1 MSSVTANPQ
10 RLQATKTRN
19 HEIGFVLRSL
29 LRVFVFSW
37 PKAPQILIVLV
48 AAWTIGLAAQQP
60 PGSKTGNPTPGTPQ
74 PEPPNVADRI
84 TLTGCVQAASAQTGR
99 RPVPALDS
107 NSPSDSRFVLVKAE
121 RLSTVPA
128 DTGTSAASES
138 AASSTYRLNAI
149 DSQLSPFVGTKVEIS
164 GEVLP
169 PTSSG
174 DGNGKAPVLQ
184 VEFVQK
190 LSPACQ

>member
-1 MSSVTANPQ
+1 MRRQN
-10 RLQATKTRN
+10 
-19 HEIGFVLRSL
+19 GL
-29 LRVFVFSW
+29 LRVFVSSW
-37 PKAPQILIVLV
+37 QKAPRILIAFV

-74 PEPPNVADRI
+74 PEPPNLADRI
-84 TLTGCVQAASAQTGR
+84 TLTGCVQAAAAQTGR
-99 RPVPALDS
+99 PVPTLDS

-121 RLSTVPA
+121 RLSIVPA
-128 DTGTSAASES
+128 DTGTSAAET
-138 AASSTYRLNAI
+138 AASGTYRLNAI
-149 DSQLSPFVGTKVEIS
+149 DSQLSPFVGTRVEIS

-169 PTSSG
+169 PTSSAV